1 VSSSALSSI
10 RVSPIRTCR
19 FIIQLVSNTIKRQV
33 FPPGLWVVATPIGN
47 LEDLSDRARQALG
60 QAHAILCEDTRRTS
74 QLMAALGLSKPLERL
89 DEHATDAKLEVVAR
103 RLASGESFALVSDAG
118 TPGISDPG
126 GRLVARARELGVAIT
141 PFPGPSAPV
150 TLLSAAGFDET
161 AFVFRGFF
169 PRKNAERASELGLAR
184 ESARLGLA
192 RVLVWFESPERIEE
206 ALAFV
211 AQAEPGARVFAA
223 KELTKLHERFF
234 EGPAPVAAS
243 AVRAELAAQGVRGE
257 WCFAVKMPAP
267 SEAPAGDESSDWVKA
282 LHCLLNAQV
291 SASVAAREV
300 SQQFG
305 VPKNRVYKEALM
317 IASTLTTV
325 HSAKK

>member
-1 VSSSALSSI
+1 M
-10 RVSPIRTCR
+10 SPIRTCR
-19 FIIQLVSNTIKRQV
+19 LIIQLVSNPIKRQV

-47 LEDLSDRARQALG
+47 LEDLSARARRALED
-60 QAHAILCEDTRRTS
+60 AHAILCEDTRRTS
-74 QLMAALGLSKPLERL
+74 HLLSALGLSKPLERL
-89 DEHATDAKLEVVAR
+89 DAHATDAKLEVVAR

-126 GRLVARARELGVAIT
+126 AKLVARARELGVAIT

-161 AFVFRGFF
+161 AFIFRGFF
-169 PRKNAERASELGLAR
+169 PRKNAERARELELAR
-184 ESARLGLA
+184 NSARLGVA
-192 RVLVWFESPERIEE
+192 RVLVWFESPERIGG
-206 ALAFV
+206 ALGFI
-211 AQAEPGARVFAA
+211 AQAEPEARVFAA

-234 EGPAPVAAS
+234 EGAAPTAAS
-243 AVRAELAAQGVRGE
+243 AVQMELEAQGARGE
-257 WCFAVKMPAP
+257 WCFAVRMPAP
-267 SEAPAGDESSDWVKA
+267 RKAEAGNDDESLEWVKA
-282 LHCLLNAQV
+282 LHCLLNARV

-317 IASTLTTV
+317 ISEALPTV
-325 HSAKK
+325 QIAKK